1 MKLLKSLCVP
11 IGMLFVFAPFA
22 YANDDCDELLQ
33 CHVSI
38 GQAQD
43 LAETLRS
50 LGYSVPWDL
59 VKQLRSLEKK
69 FWQKTMLQCD
79 FTAEET
85 EDALEYG
92 ADRLVRELKKSNEID
107 TLNAL
112 VKTSSQCNQRF

>member
-1 MKLLKSLCVP
+1 MMMMMMVTDAD
-11 IGMLFVFAPFA
+11 GGVYA
-22 YANDDCDELLQ
+22 YADANDDCDELLQ

-43 LAETLRS
+43 LAETLRG

-59 VKQLRSLEKK
+59 VKQLRSLDKK
-69 FWQKTMLQCD
+69 FWQKTLLQCD

-85 EDALEYG
+85 EDALQYG
-92 ADRLVRELKKSNEID
+92 ADRLVRELKKSDEID